1 MAVSAAILADFTNIT
16 APQSAIKRNP
26 LFSAE

>member
-1 MAVSAAILADFTNIT
+1 MAVSAAILADFINIT
-16 APQSAIKRNP
+16 APQSATTRTP